1 MDKEDIISSIR
12 QFAESQLSGL
22 PDYFLVEV
30 RVSPSN
36 QVAVFI
42 DADKGASID
51 RLAKINRSLYKMI
64 EEAATF
70 GENGNF
76 SLEVSSPGLD
86 EPLKLHR
93 QYEKNKGRRIE
104 VLLPDGLKKEG
115 ILEEIKTDSIVLK
128 EQAGNKKAK
137 QEQLTEI
144 PFNQIKFTKICVVF

>member
-1 MDKEDIISSIR
+1 MDKENIISSIR
-12 QFAESQLSGL
+12 QFAESQLGDL

-30 RVSPSN
+30 RLSPSN
-36 QVAVFI
+36 QAAVFI

-51 RLAKINRSLYKMI
+51 KLAKINRSLYKMI

-70 GENGNF
+70 GEGGNF

-104 VLLPDGLKKEG
+104 VLLLDGLKKEG
-115 ILEEIKTDSIVLK
+115 ILEEIKTGGIVLK
-128 EQAGNKKAK
+128 ETLGNKKAK

-144 PFNQIKFTKICVVF
+144 AFNQIKFTKICVVF